1 MFAWLARRLRAS
13 SAAMRQALV
22 VVICLVLLLTGCL
35 TKQGPREDET
45 TMDFRHIARAY
56 EAIQSFH
63 NRPPRD
69 LDEIKKYLADF
80 HTDKLVDEPE
90 KVLTSSRDGLPYV
103 IVIGAQIGAEPTDA
117 IVFYEQKGSAGQRY
131 VMTSGRV
138 VRQMP
143 DEEFRRAKFAQGH
156 RPEIN

>member
-1 MFAWLARRLRAS
+1 MFARLIRRLRCTTLS
-13 SAAMRQALV
+13 WRQGLIFFV
-22 VVICLVLLLTGCL
+22 FLVLLLSGCL
-35 TKQGPREDET
+35 TKPGPREDET
-45 TMDFRHIARAY
+45 TMDFRHIARIY
-56 EAIQSFH
+56 ESIQSFH

-80 HTDKLVDEPE
+80 HTDGLVDESD

-103 IVIGAQIGAEPTDA
+103 IVLGAQFGSASQDE
-117 IVFYEQKGSAGQRY
+117 IVFYEKMGTGGQRY
-131 VMTSGRV
+131 VMTTARV

-156 RPEIN
+156 RPEMN